1 MAASIVAS
9 TGVTSAAESL
19 LSAALYTQTREYIK
33 EQIEQF
39 GYGGLSR
46 GFALVI
52 TAASLLVTIWLILQ
66 GWRIV
71 TEQSRDSMKG
81 FIIRSIQV
89 VLVMAIAQGAAIF
102 GKDLVGSING
112 IKDMVSLYVTGSTY
126 SSPENMID
134 ATLLAM
140 SALQE
145 QLTLYASQETTL
157 NNGLGNGLNFITGMG
172 QAVPALVSGGLLLLN
187 QIALSLCLVFAP
199 LFIVCYLFEVSR
211 PFFNTW
217 AKFTVTTLFSLAVLT
232 VIITIAMKAILVV
245 SATIL
250 AADITSGG
258 TLVLRDIA
266 TAQGGLGMLMTT
278 LILGGPPLVT
288 NFFSGAVTAG
298 FNAYNN
304 IGNMAGTGNTGGN
317 RPAGGPQDMV
327 ANAGTGA
334 NTQQNSAGGVDPNI
348 TAGEKK
354 LLGTNQAAASPNNDG
369 VRPVEQARLAVNR
382 SDAGG
387 SYSTGAPSSAGSAA
401 ANAATNVAEERAFA
415 AQKAQQS
422 GSTTAT
428 TANYAATNTASSTTA
443 SGSNAASTT
452 ATGNTN
458 TAPAS
463 TSSNDST
470 VRLANTGMGDD
481 SIALNQKYGSR
492 GLNSPNRTTV

>member
-1 MAASIVAS
+1 
-9 TGVTSAAESL
+9 
-19 LSAALYTQTREYIK
+19 
-33 EQIEQF
+33 
-39 GYGGLSR
+39 
-46 GFALVI
+46 
-52 TAASLLVTIWLILQ
+52 
-66 GWRIV
+66 
-71 TEQSRDSMKG
+71 MKG

-334 NTQQNSAGGVDPNI
+334 NTQQNDAGAETNKHIGTIPSKSYVDSSQQTNHDGIKTADTSRGKATTTPVAEQAIKVNGAQGGSGSAG
-348 TAGEKK
+348 
-354 LLGTNQAAASPNNDG
+354 TN
-369 VRPVEQARLAVNR
+369 
-382 SDAGG
+382 
-387 SYSTGAPSSAGSAA
+387 Y
-401 ANAATNVAEERAFA
+401 AATNAAEERAFA